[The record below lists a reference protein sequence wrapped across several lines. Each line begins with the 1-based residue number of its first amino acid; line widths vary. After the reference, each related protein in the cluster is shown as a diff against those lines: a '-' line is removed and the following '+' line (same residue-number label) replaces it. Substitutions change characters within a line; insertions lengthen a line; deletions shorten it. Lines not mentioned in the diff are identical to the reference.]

1 LDEQLGFLK
10 GRHIL
15 DAIGTTQ
22 ECLHSIKTKKSKAIM
37 LKLDLM
43 KAFDCIDWDFLR
55 LILIQSCFS
64 HQTTKWLMSC
74 VTSANFVVLINGDT
88 SPFFHSG
95 RGLRKGC
102 PLSSLLFILIMEG
115 LNLLLKEGQAAG
127 KLTGVKVSRIVK
139 ILDLFFVDD
148 VLIMTNDS
156 L

>member
-1 LDEQLGFLK
+1 
-10 GRHIL
+10 
-15 DAIGTTQ
+15 
-22 ECLHSIKTKKSKAIM
+22 M

-43 KAFDCIDWDFLR
+43 KDFDCIDWDFLR

-95 RGLRKGC
+95 RGPRKGC

-115 LNLLLKEGQAAG
+115 LNLLLKKGQAAREADRG
-127 KLTGVKVSRIVK
+127 EG
-139 ILDLFFVDD
+139 F
-148 VLIMTNDS
+148 
-156 L
+156 